1 MNKNKRS
8 FLAAVKHPQQH
19 ADNRVGHYLN
29 SNKSSSDSDFLISVP
44 VPIGSWILIK
54 KRYRN
59 EELKF

>member
-19 ADNRVGHYLN
+19 ADNRVGYYLN
-29 SNKSSSDSDFLISVP
+29 SNNWNK
-44 VPIGSWILIK
+44 PIGSWILIK
-54 KRYRN
+54 KWFRN